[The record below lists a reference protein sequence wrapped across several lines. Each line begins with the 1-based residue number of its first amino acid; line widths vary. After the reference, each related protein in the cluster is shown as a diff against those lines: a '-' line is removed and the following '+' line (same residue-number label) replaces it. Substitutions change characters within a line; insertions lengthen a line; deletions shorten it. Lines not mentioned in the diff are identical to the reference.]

1 MIKTLFVL
9 LFPLTAACQ
18 SFSRAP
24 APYPSEWWKPVP
36 RQGAPAW
43 EILPQDAGPGEVILS
58 KRTELGVFSNF
69 AATPFV
75 LRGVRYASV
84 EGFWQ
89 MMKFPEGPTD
99 ERLKNPAIK
108 WPFTR
113 AQVGQMVAFE
123 AKAAGKIANENM
135 KALGIQWVTF
145 EGHKMNYLEKAK
157 GDFYKIIWEAE
168 WAKIQQ
174 NPPIQQLLMKTGDL
188 KLRPDHHQEPDDAP
202 AWHYYEIWMEI
213 RAMAARGFRR

>member
-1 MIKTLFVL
+1 MVKSLFLL

-18 SFSRAP
+18 SFNSKA
-24 APYPSEWWKPVP
+24 AQYPPEWWKPVP

-69 AATPFV
+69 APTPFV

-89 MMKFPEGPTD
+89 MMKYPEGPGD

-145 EGHKMNYLEKAK
+145 EGRKMNYLEKAK

-174 NPPIQQLLMKTGDL
+174 NPPIQQLLLKTGDL

-213 RAMAARGFRR
+213 RTMAQRGFR